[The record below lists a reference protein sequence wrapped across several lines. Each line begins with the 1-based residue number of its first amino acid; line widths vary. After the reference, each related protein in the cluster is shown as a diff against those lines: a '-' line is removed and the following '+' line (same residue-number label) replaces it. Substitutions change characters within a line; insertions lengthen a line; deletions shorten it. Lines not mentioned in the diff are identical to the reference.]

1 VTGRKSARLGG
12 FVLAVCAALAA
23 CSSARQPTRAEN
35 SPGLV
40 FPAHFAEGEEQDGGA
55 RKREPKEPPKRSTA
69 PPDPEP
75 LRQAEQYEYTFEYE
89 TGATRFVGVRAL
101 KFREPVVTAR
111 KMGRFA
117 VELWVGSELVD
128 RVRFDFPLLAA
139 EAPPP
144 KKRRP
149 LDDPPS
155 LTGGTLRATVL
166 VPAAWRARRAVLVDR
181 ATDRETEL
189 DWPPRFEGGGASG
202 AASAEPI
209 AAPAGSAAPAASSP
223 APAGSSRARPR

>member
-1 VTGRKSARLGG
+1 VPGKPGG
-12 FVLAVCAALAA
+12 IVAFACVVVA
-23 CSSARQPTRAEN
+23 CSTARPPSPAEG

-40 FPAHFAEGEEQDGGA
+40 FPANFGEGEAQDAGA
-55 RKREPKEPPKRSTA
+55 PTEAQAEPAKRSTA

-75 LRQAEQYEYTFEYE
+75 LRQNEQYEYTFEYE
-89 TGATRFVGVRAL
+89 TGAVRFVSVRAL
-101 KFREPVVTAR
+101 KYQSPVVTAR

-117 VELWVGSELVD
+117 VELWVGTELVE

-149 LDDPPS
+149 LSDPPT

-166 VPAAWRARRAVLVDR
+166 VPAAWRARRAVLFDR
-181 ATDRETEL
+181 ATERETEL
-189 DWPPRFEGGGASG
+189 DWPPRFDSTSVPDAG
-202 AASAEPI
+202 AAQPSPPTSASP
-209 AAPAGSAAPAASSP
+209 APSAAPP
-223 APAGSSRARPR
+223 ATKRTP